1 MKWVNSVDMQVVNNL
16 VGGNDPVLLS
26 VADVPEVKRTWEDT
40 LSGQWLAISFE
51 QQQNGIDPEFPGP
64 LVGPYTEMR
73 TAVRKAVEDMLLNDA
88 EPADVLAEAEAEI
101 TDAIARYDEEN
112 F

>member
-1 MKWVNSVDMQVVNNL
+1 MY
-16 VGGNDPVLLS
+16 
-26 VADVPEVKRTWEDT
+26 KR
-40 LSGQWLAISFE
+40 QISFD

-73 TAVRKAVEDMLLNDA
+73 TAVRQAVEEMLLNDA
-88 EPADVLAEAEAEI
+88 EPEDVLAEAEAEI
-101 TDAIARYDEEN
+101 TEAIERYQEEN